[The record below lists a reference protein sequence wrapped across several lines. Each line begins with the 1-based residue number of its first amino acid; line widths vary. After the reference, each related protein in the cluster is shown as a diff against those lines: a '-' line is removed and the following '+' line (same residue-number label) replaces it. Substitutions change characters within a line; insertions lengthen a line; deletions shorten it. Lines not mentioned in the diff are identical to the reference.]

1 MDNFQDQDRTYFL
14 FLRLHSTEMCRY
26 YRVKSI
32 KSKICRHLT
41 NCFCRKMTLVSI
53 IIVSRGCLLVD
64 TTYYITNKNNQLLEL
79 LNTIDHCLTDARL
92 EEVDSIIKLK
102 EELLANDGI
111 HITPEQ
117 INNIISLLLSFV
129 PDTVREVG

>member
-1 MDNFQDQDRTYFL
+1 M
-14 FLRLHSTEMCRY
+14 E
-26 YRVKSI
+26 
-32 KSKICRHLT
+32 
-41 NCFCRKMTLVSI
+41 
-53 IIVSRGCLLVD
+53 

-79 LNTIDHCLTDARL
+79 LNTIDHCLTDASL

-129 PDTVREVG
+129 PHTVREVG

>member
-1 MDNFQDQDRTYFL
+1 MVN
-14 FLRLHSTEMCRY
+14 
-26 YRVKSI
+26 
-32 KSKICRHLT
+32 
-41 NCFCRKMTLVSI
+41 
-53 IIVSRGCLLVD
+53 

-79 LNTIDHCLTDARL
+79 LNTIDYCLSDARL
-92 EEVDSIIKLK
+92 EEVDRIIRLK

-129 PDTVREVG
+129 PMTVKEVG

>member
-1 MDNFQDQDRTYFL
+1 M
-14 FLRLHSTEMCRY
+14 
-26 YRVKSI
+26 
-32 KSKICRHLT
+32 
-41 NCFCRKMTLVSI
+41 
-53 IIVSRGCLLVD
+53 D

-79 LNTIDHCLTDARL
+79 LNTIDHCLTDATL

-129 PDTVREVG
+129 PVNVREVG